1 MHNLVYLWVSGLNVS
16 VTHLNDSVIKATY
29 TINHEVVRLS
39 STHPLDVERI
49 PVGGDIKPHD
59 HDYYEISCVVKGRA
73 LHHTVEGTQQLS
85 PGSVIVIAPGGVH
98 AFSQVE
104 QTEVINL
111 YYLAEWIAAGWR
123 EQWQER
129 GLVPLFLAQ
138 TLFLREA
145 KPKPAVMQLGLREA
159 GAVEMELGEIRDE
172 LGRSEPSL
180 LFLKA
185 ALLKVLVCL
194 SRASESGAEE
204 FPEMVWA
211 ALQDI
216 ELCVDH
222 GRMFDLHVLFRRW
235 PVSPDYGSRLFRQ
248 ATGLSPQEY
257 YQRRRIQRACSLLL
271 ARENTATKVAMELGY
286 ADAAHFSRL
295 FSRHMGIGPKNYRE
309 KYVVSAAS
317 RRGS

>member
-1 MHNLVYLWVSGLNVS
+1 MNVS

-49 PVGGDIKPHD
+49 PVGGEIKPHD
-59 HDYYEISCVVKGRA
+59 HDYYEISFVVAGKA
-73 LHHTVEGTQQLS
+73 LHHTVDGTQRIS

-123 EQWQER
+123 EQWHER

-138 TLFLREA
+138 TLFQREA
-145 KPKPAVMQLGLREA
+145 KPKPAVLQLS
-159 GAVEMELGEIRDE
+159 AVEARAVETELGEIRDE
-172 LGRSEPSL
+172 LKRTEPSL

-185 ALLKVLVCL
+185 ALLKVLVRL
-194 SRASESGAEE
+194 SRASASGAEE

-216 ELCVDH
+216 ELCVDY

-235 PVSPDYGSRLFRQ
+235 PISPDYGSRLFRQ
-248 ATGLSPQEY
+248 TTGLSPQEY

-271 ARENTATKVAMELGY
+271 ARENTATRVAMELGY

-295 FSRHMGIGPKNYRE
+295 FRRHMGIGPKDYRQ
-309 KYVVSAAS
+309 KYVSSSPVGA
-317 RRGS
+317 GS